1 MKGPQKEELVFLL
14 HAEMNQFH
22 AVADRQATKVESLT
36 ELVLQLSTALQRQTT
51 AITDRMEPRLSLPE
65 KWDGTRGSP
74 EGMLATLAM
83 TFECQPARYP
93 TSCSRVALLT
103 PLLTGRAGEWAV
115 ALYNQKSPACNDYET
130 FVKEMKKTF
139 VHPSSE
145 TRAMDNYITDTL
157 QKGFIRPSTS
167 PGAAGVFFC
176 KEEWG
181 RSPALYKLSRVK

>member
-1 MKGPQKEELVFLL
+1 MGG
-14 HAEMNQFH
+14 
-22 AVADRQATKVESLT
+22 R
-36 ELVLQLSTALQRQTT
+36 VLQLTTALQRQT
-51 AITDRMEPRLSLPE
+51 AAVPDRMEPRLSLPE

-103 PLLTGRAGEWAV
+103 SLLTGRAGEWAA

-145 TRAMDNYITDTL
+145 A
-157 QKGFIRPSTS
+157 RPDWRH
-167 PGAAGVFFC
+167 F
-176 KEEWG
+176 
-181 RSPALYKLSRVK
+181 